1 MLLSSSVPLAQTLPI
16 NTQVSQI
23 VGFPV
28 VPQTSIAIIP
38 QTQTVA
44 QPAQTLPVMQP
55 VIPQAAQT
63 PAPVVPQLV
72 QSVIQPVQSVIQP
85 IQSVIQPVQSVIQ
98 PIAVTQPTVPLFIS
112 QPVPPK
118 PLTPSPKYEKF
129 IPPTPISKS
138 LANDIGQQK
147 VYQFYQYVPVQQSV
161 VPMVNTLVQQGP
173 AYSPIT
179 VPVQNVALS
188 YIAPQYGTLSIV

>member
-23 VGFPV
+23 VVFPV

-44 QPAQTLPVMQP
+44 QPAQTLPIMQP
-55 VIPQAAQT
+55 VIPQGAQT
-63 PAPVVPQLV
+63 APPVVPQLV
-72 QSVIQPVQSVIQP
+72 QSVIQPVQSVIPVMQPLLLTQP
-85 IQSVIQPVQSVIQ
+85 IVQQ
-98 PIAVTQPTVPLFIS
+98 FI
-112 QPVPPK
+112 PPPPPPK
-118 PLTPSPKYEKF
+118 PLTPSPKYDKF
-129 IPPTPISKS
+129 IPPTPIPKS
-138 LANDIGQQK
+138 LANDIGQQQ

-161 VPMVNTLVQQGP
+161 APMVNTLVQQGP

-179 VPVQNVALS
+179 VPVQNVARS

>member
-44 QPAQTLPVMQP
+44 QPVQTLPVMQP
-55 VIPQAAQT
+55 VISQAEQT
-63 PAPVVPQLV
+63 PTAVVPQLV
-72 QSVIQPVQSVIQP
+72 
-85 IQSVIQPVQSVIQ
+85 QSVIQPVQSVIQ

-161 VPMVNTLVQQGP
+161 APMVNTLVQQSP
-173 AYSPIT
+173 AYSTMT

>member
-1 MLLSSSVPLAQTLPI
+1 MLLSSSIPVATQTLPV

-23 VGFPV
+23 MGFAV
-28 VPQTSIAIIP
+28 VPRTSIALIP
-38 QTQTVA
+38 QTETVG
-44 QPAQTLPVMQP
+44 QPAQTLPIMQP
-55 VIPQAAQT
+55 VTPQVAQT

-72 QSVIQPVQSVIQP
+72 QSIIQPVQSI
-85 IQSVIQPVQSVIQ
+85 IQ
-98 PIAVTQPTVPLFIS
+98 PIAVTQPIVPLFIS

-138 LANDIGQQK
+138 MANDIGQK
-147 VYQFYQYVPVQQSV
+147 VYQFYQYVPVQQNV
-161 VPMVNTLVQQGP
+161 TPMVNTLVQQGP